1 MIAIL
6 ALICRSSAGEA
17 SNLAYQPTNPSFGG
31 PVSNGPTLM
40 GEAQAQNH
48 FTAPAATSSI
58 PGASQPMTQ
67 SELFAS
73 QLQSQLLSSLA
84 TQVNNAIF
92 GANPQNSGTFTYGTQ
107 TISFNRSL
115 SDVNISILD
124 SATGQTTQVQVPL
137 VQVAPSA
144 ALIPAGTK

>member
-1 MIAIL
+1 MQYTKTFMGIIVLDWKNAFRRGYLIIAIL

-17 SNLAYQPTNPSFGG
+17 SSLAYQPTNPSFGG

-48 FTAPAATSSI
+48 FTAPAGPSSI

-92 GANPQNSGTFTYGTQ
+92 GANPQNSG
-107 TISFNRSL
+107 R
-115 SDVNISILD
+115 DC
-124 SATGQTTQVQVPL
+124 PE
-137 VQVAPSA
+137 PC
-144 ALIPAGTK
+144 